1 MLGMFTALLTSGD
14 TFLKVTDLTDI
25 ELGETIVG
33 IVVSGGTL
41 SARLLKTEVLKFSSI
56 ILRFFFIELS

>member
-1 MLGMFTALLTSGD
+1 MFTAALLTSGD

-41 SARLLKTEVLKFSSI
+41 SARLSKTERLKFSSI
-56 ILRFFFIELS
+56 ILRGFFLELS